1 VVLVELVDDVDLVDI
16 DRWHGWGR
24 LRDVG

>member
-1 VVLVELVDDVDLVDI
+1 VRNRPRITARVDI

-24 LRDVG
+24 FKANA